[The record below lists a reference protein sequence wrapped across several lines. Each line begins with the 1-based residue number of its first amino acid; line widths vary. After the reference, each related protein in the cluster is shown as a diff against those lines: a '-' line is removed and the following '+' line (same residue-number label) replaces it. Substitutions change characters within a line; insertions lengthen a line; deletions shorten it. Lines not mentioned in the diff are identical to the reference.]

1 MFFLSFVTLAV
12 GGLFIVGR
20 TGLFDEYGNKNTTYL
35 RKLLGVNNVYEEKK
49 TQYRWSFVAKND
61 PLLDGIES
69 EKVGNGESL
78 YYIPTFDYEKEGY
91 KVLGRLDDD
100 PKIATVGYKG
110 KVVFW
115 FPEIGIKGEEQ
126 TLQKFLRNLYDFYG
140 IQGE

>member
-91 KVLGRLDDD
+91 KVLGRLDD
-100 PKIATVGYKG
+100 PKIATVGYEE
-110 KVVFW
+110 KVVFR
-115 FPEIGIKGEEQ
+115 FPEIDIKGEEQ
-126 TLQKFLRNLYDFYG
+126 KL
-140 IQGE
+140 